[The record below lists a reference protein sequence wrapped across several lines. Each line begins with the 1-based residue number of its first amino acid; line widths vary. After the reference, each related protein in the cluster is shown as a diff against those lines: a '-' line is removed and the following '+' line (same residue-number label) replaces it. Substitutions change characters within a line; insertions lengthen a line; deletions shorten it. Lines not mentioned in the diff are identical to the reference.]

1 MTKKLIYLLLSLSVI
16 MIASAQEELPTTG
29 EGGEQIIYR
38 YKQFQRFDFED
49 LVIEG
54 ETGGPG
60 DLSIAPRYQRRFQNK
75 LPYRKNFNA
84 EIRRGIER
92 VR

>member
-1 MTKKLIYLLLSLSVI
+1 MKVMVLFFILMSPLSAL
-16 MIASAQEELPTTG
+16 AQEITSDPKV
-29 EGGEQIIYR
+29 IYK
-38 YKQFQRFDFED
+38 YKKFEKFDFED

-54 ETGGPG
+54 ESGGPG
-60 DLSIAPRYQRRFQNK
+60 DLSISSRFQKQFQNK

-84 EIRRGIER
+84 EIRKGIER

>member
-1 MTKKLIYLLLSLSVI
+1 MKIILMFLVI
-16 MIASAQEELPTTG
+16 NVFNFSPSWAQDNLPTVG
-29 EGGEQIIYR
+29 EGGEQIVYR
-38 YKQFQRFDFED
+38 YKKFQRFDFED

-54 ETGGPG
+54 ETGNPG
-60 DLSIAPRYQRRFQNK
+60 DLSIAPRYQRRFENK

-92 VR
+92 IR

>member
-1 MTKKLIYLLLSLSVI
+1 MKIILFVSTLIFSFTSFG
-16 MIASAQEELPTTG
+16 QDDLPTVG
-29 EGGEQIIYR
+29 ENGEQIVYR
-38 YKQFQRFDFED
+38 YKKYQKFDFED

-54 ETGGPG
+54 ETGNPG
-60 DLSIAPRYQRRFQNK
+60 DLSIAPRYQRRFENK

>member
-1 MTKKLIYLLLSLSVI
+1 MKVLAPLFILLMAFTSVK
-16 MIASAQEELPTTG
+16 AQESKKN
-29 EGGEQIIYR
+29 IVYR
-38 YKQFQRFDFED
+38 YKKYEKFDFED

-60 DLSIAPRYQRRFQNK
+60 DLSIAPRYQKKFKNK

-84 EIRRGIER
+84 EIRKGVER

>member
-1 MTKKLIYLLLSLSVI
+1 MIRLTALIFVLFSWSLL
-16 MIASAQEELPTTG
+16 AQEITKDPKV
-29 EGGEQIIYR
+29 IYK
-38 YKQFQRFDFED
+38 YKKYEKFDFED

-60 DLSIAPRYQRRFQNK
+60 DISVSSRFQKQFKNK

-84 EIRRGIER
+84 EIRKGIER

>member
-1 MTKKLIYLLLSLSVI
+1 MRSILFVACLASLFRPQAFS
-16 MIASAQEELPTTG
+16 QDDLPTVG
-29 EGGEQIIYR
+29 EGGEQIVYR
-38 YKQFQRFDFED
+38 YKKFQKFDFED

-54 ETGGPG
+54 ETGNPG
-60 DLSIAPRYQRRFQNK
+60 DLSIAPRYQRKFENK

-92 VR
+92 IR